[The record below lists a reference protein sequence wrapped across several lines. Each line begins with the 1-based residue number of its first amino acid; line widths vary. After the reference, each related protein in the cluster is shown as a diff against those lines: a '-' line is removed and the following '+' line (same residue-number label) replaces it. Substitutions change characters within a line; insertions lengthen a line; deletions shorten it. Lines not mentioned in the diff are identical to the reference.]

1 MRQKSIGEVLRTAR
15 EGRGWTFVDLQRITK
30 IQAKYLQALEYN
42 DFDFI
47 ANSDDVHSI
56 LRVYAEALELDADV
70 LLDAYETNS
79 LVKYYEDG
87 EEELRSSELKRSYK
101 VRKRKKNSYLPLIYL
116 LLATGLI
123 IIFVTYIVH
132 SRLQNRASIM
142 PTTTSYSIV
151 EQSVSEA
158 SSGTETSSTEQA
170 QSNSTSSTEQ
180 AQSNST
186 SSSSS
191 ATENV
196 TISGSGSNI
205 VATLKTVT
213 YPVEV
218 TVTAKNTT
226 SWISLSDTLL
236 EGGVTLTP
244 DNPTVTTTIEEGVTS
259 TTLVLGVVKGVEVT
273 VGGQKLDLSALTAD
287 TGAVTLNF
295 E

>member
-47 ANSDDVHSI
+47 ANSGDVHSI
-56 LRVYAEALELDADV
+56 LKAYAEALELDADV

-87 EEELRSSELKRSYK
+87 EEELRSLELKRSYK

-132 SRLQNRASIM
+132 SRLQNRVSIT

-158 SSGTETSSTEQA
+158 SSGTE
-170 QSNSTSSTEQ
+170 TSSTEQ

-259 TTLVLGVVKGVEVT
+259 TILVLGVVKGVEVT
-273 VGGQKLDLSALTAD
+273 VGGQKLDLSALKAD
-287 TGAVTLNF
+287 TGSITINF
-295 E
+295 EQ

>member
-47 ANSDDVHSI
+47 ANSDDVQSI
-56 LRVYAEALELDADV
+56 LKAYAEALELDADV

-132 SRLQNRASIM
+132 SRLQNRASIT

-158 SSGTETSSTEQA
+158 SSGTE
-170 QSNSTSSTEQ
+170 TSSTEQ

-244 DNPTVTTTIEEGVTS
+244 DNPTVTTTVEEGVTS
-259 TTLVLGVVKGVEVT
+259 TTLILGVVKGVEVS

-287 TGAVTLNF
+287 TGSITINF
-295 E
+295 EQ

>member
-47 ANSDDVHSI
+47 ANSDDVQSI
-56 LRVYAEALELDADV
+56 LKAYAEALELDADV

-132 SRLQNRASIM
+132 SRLQNRASIT

-158 SSGTETSSTEQA
+158 SSGTETSSTEQV
-170 QSNSTSSTEQ
+170 
-180 AQSNST
+180 QSNST

-287 TGAVTLNF
+287 TGSITINF
-295 E
+295 GQ

>member
-47 ANSDDVHSI
+47 ANSDDVQSM
-56 LRVYAEALELDADV
+56 LKAYAEALELDADV
-70 LLDAYETNS
+70 LLDAYEINS

-132 SRLQNRASIM
+132 SRLQNRASIT

-158 SSGTETSSTEQA
+158 SSGTE
-170 QSNSTSSTEQ
+170 TSSTEQ

-287 TGAVTLNF
+287 TGSITINF
-295 E
+295 EQ

>member
-47 ANSDDVHSI
+47 ANSDDVQSI
-56 LRVYAEALELDADV
+56 LKVYAEALELDADV

-132 SRLQNRASIM
+132 SRLQNRASIT

-170 QSNSTSSTEQ
+170 QSNSTSS
-180 AQSNST
+180 
-186 SSSSS
+186 SSS

-196 TISGSGSNI
+196 TVSGSGSNI

-218 TVTAKNTT
+218 TVTAKNIT

-244 DNPTVTTTIEEGVTS
+244 DNPTVTTTVEEGVTS
-259 TTLVLGVVKGVEVT
+259 TTLILGVVKGVEVT

-287 TGAVTLNF
+287 TGSITINF
-295 E
+295 EQ

>member
-47 ANSDDVHSI
+47 ANSDDVQSI
-56 LRVYAEALELDADV
+56 LKAYAEALELDADV

-132 SRLQNRASIM
+132 SRLQNRASIT

-170 QSNSTSSTEQ
+170 QSNSTSS
-180 AQSNST
+180 
-186 SSSSS
+186 SSS

-196 TISGSGSNI
+196 TVSGSGSNI

-218 TVTAKNTT
+218 TVTAKNIT

-244 DNPTVTTTIEEGVTS
+244 DNPTVTTTVEEGVTS
-259 TTLVLGVVKGVEVT
+259 TTLILGVVKGVEVT
-273 VGGQKLDLSALTAD
+273 VGGQKLDLPALTAD
-287 TGAVTLNF
+287 TGSITINF
-295 E
+295 EQ

>member
-47 ANSDDVHSI
+47 ANSDDVQSI
-56 LRVYAEALELDADV
+56 LKAYAEALELDADV

-132 SRLQNRASIM
+132 SRLQNRASIT

-158 SSGTETSSTEQA
+158 SSGTE
-170 QSNSTSSTEQ
+170 TSSTEQ

-205 VATLKTVT
+205 VATLKTVN

-273 VGGQKLDLSALTAD
+273 VGGKKLDLSALTAD
-287 TGAVTLNF
+287 TGSITINF
-295 E
+295 EQ

>member
-56 LRVYAEALELDADV
+56 LKAYAEALELDADV

-132 SRLQNRASIM
+132 SRLQNRASIT

-170 QSNSTSSTEQ
+170 QSNSTSS
-180 AQSNST
+180 
-186 SSSSS
+186 SSS

-196 TISGSGSNI
+196 TVSGSGSNI

-244 DNPTVTTTIEEGVTS
+244 DNPTATTTIEEGVTS
-259 TTLVLGVVKGVEVT
+259 TTLVLGVVKGVEVS

-287 TGAVTLNF
+287 TGSITINF
-295 E
+295 EQ

>member
-47 ANSDDVHSI
+47 ANSDDVQSI
-56 LRVYAEALELDADV
+56 LKAYAEALELDADV

-132 SRLQNRASIM
+132 SRLQNRASIT

-158 SSGTETSSTEQA
+158 SSGTE
-170 QSNSTSSTEQ
+170 TSSTEQ

-205 VATLKTVT
+205 VATLKTVI

-259 TTLVLGVVKGVEVT
+259 TTLILGVVKGVEVT
-273 VGGQKLDLSALTAD
+273 VGGQKLDLSALTVD
-287 TGAVTLNF
+287 TGSITINF
-295 E
+295 EQ

>member
-47 ANSDDVHSI
+47 ANSDDVQSI
-56 LRVYAEALELDADV
+56 LKAYAEALELDADV

-132 SRLQNRASIM
+132 SRLQNRASIT

-170 QSNSTSSTEQ
+170 QSNSTSSI
-180 AQSNST
+180 
-186 SSSSS
+186 SS
-191 ATENV
+191 AIENV
-196 TISGSGSNI
+196 TISGTGSNI

-259 TTLVLGVVKGVEVT
+259 TTLVLGVVKGVEVS

-287 TGAVTLNF
+287 TGSITINF
-295 E
+295 EQ

>member
-56 LRVYAEALELDADV
+56 LKAYAEALELDADV

-132 SRLQNRASIM
+132 SRLQNRASIT

-158 SSGTETSSTEQA
+158 SSGIE
-170 QSNSTSSTEQ
+170 TSSTEQ

-273 VGGQKLDLSALTAD
+273 VGGKKLDLSALTAD
-287 TGAVTLNF
+287 TGSITINF
-295 E
+295 EQ

>member
-47 ANSDDVHSI
+47 ANSDDVQSI
-56 LRVYAEALELDADV
+56 LKAYAEALELDADV

-123 IIFVTYIVH
+123 LIFVTYIVH
-132 SRLQNRASIM
+132 SRLQNRASIT

-158 SSGTETSSTEQA
+158 SSGTE
-170 QSNSTSSTEQ
+170 TSSTEQ

-273 VGGQKLDLSALTAD
+273 VGGQKLELSALTAD
-287 TGAVTLNF
+287 TGSITINF
-295 E
+295 EQ

>member
-47 ANSDDVHSI
+47 ANSDDVQSI
-56 LRVYAEALELDADV
+56 LKAYAEALELDADV

-132 SRLQNRASIM
+132 SRLQNRASIT

-170 QSNSTSSTEQ
+170 QSNSTSS
-180 AQSNST
+180 
-186 SSSSS
+186 SSS

-196 TISGSGSNI
+196 TVSGSGSNI

-244 DNPTVTTTIEEGVTS
+244 DNPTVTTTVEEGVTS
-259 TTLVLGVVKGVEVT
+259 TTLVLGVVKGVEVS

-287 TGAVTLNF
+287 TGSITINF
-295 E
+295 EQ

>member
-47 ANSDDVHSI
+47 ANSDDVQSI
-56 LRVYAEALELDADV
+56 LKAYAEALELDADV

-132 SRLQNRASIM
+132 SRLQNRASIT

-158 SSGTETSSTEQA
+158 SSGTE
-170 QSNSTSSTEQ
+170 TSSTEQ

-259 TTLVLGVVKGVEVT
+259 TTLVLGVVNGVEVNIA
-273 VGGQKLDLSALTAD
+273 GQKLDLSALTAD
-287 TGAVTLNF
+287 SGSITLYF
-295 E
+295 EQ

>member
-47 ANSDDVHSI
+47 ANSDDVQSI
-56 LRVYAEALELDADV
+56 LKAYAEALELDADV

-132 SRLQNRASIM
+132 SRLNNRASIT

-158 SSGTETSSTEQA
+158 SSGTE
-170 QSNSTSSTEQ
+170 TSSTEQ

-259 TTLVLGVVKGVEVT
+259 TTLILGVVKGVEVT

-287 TGAVTLNF
+287 TGSITINF
-295 E
+295 EQ

>member
-1 MRQKSIGEVLRTAR
+1 M
-15 EGRGWTFVDLQRITK
+15 
-30 IQAKYLQALEYN
+30 
-42 DFDFI
+42 
-47 ANSDDVHSI
+47 
-56 LRVYAEALELDADV
+56 
-70 LLDAYETNS
+70 
-79 LVKYYEDG
+79 
-87 EEELRSSELKRSYK
+87 
-101 VRKRKKNSYLPLIYL
+101 
-116 LLATGLI
+116 I

-132 SRLQNRASIM
+132 SRLQNRASIT

-158 SSGTETSSTEQA
+158 SSGTE
-170 QSNSTSSTEQ
+170 TSSTEQ

-259 TTLVLGVVKGVEVT
+259 TTLILGVVKGVEVT
-273 VGGQKLDLSALTAD
+273 VGGQKLDLSALTVD
-287 TGAVTLNF
+287 TGSITINF
-295 E
+295 EQ

>member
-15 EGRGWTFVDLQRITK
+15 EGRSWTFVDLQRITK

-47 ANSDDVHSI
+47 ANSDDVQSI
-56 LRVYAEALELDADV
+56 LKAYAEALELDADV

-116 LLATGLI
+116 LLTTGLI

-132 SRLQNRASIM
+132 SRLQNRASIT

-170 QSNSTSSTEQ
+170 QSNSTSS
-180 AQSNST
+180 
-186 SSSSS
+186 SSS

-196 TISGSGSNI
+196 TVSGSGSNI

-244 DNPTVTTTIEEGVTS
+244 DNPTATTTIEEGVTS
-259 TTLVLGVVKGVEVT
+259 TTLILGVVKGVEVT

-287 TGAVTLNF
+287 TGSITINF
-295 E
+295 EQ

>member
-1 MRQKSIGEVLRTAR
+1 MSDRERVCMRQKSIGEVLRTAR

-56 LRVYAEALELDADV
+56 LKAYAEALELDADV

-87 EEELRSSELKRSYK
+87 EEDLRSSELKRSYK

-132 SRLQNRASIM
+132 SRLQNRASIT

-170 QSNSTSSTEQ
+170 QSNSTSS
-180 AQSNST
+180 
-186 SSSSS
+186 SSSN
-191 ATENV
+191 TENV

-226 SWISLSDTLL
+226 SWISLSGTLL

-259 TTLVLGVVKGVEVT
+259 TTLVLGVVKGVEVS

-287 TGAVTLNF
+287 TGSITINF
-295 E
+295 EQ

>member
-47 ANSDDVHSI
+47 ANSDDVQSI
-56 LRVYAEALELDADV
+56 LKAYAEALELDADV

-132 SRLQNRASIM
+132 SRLQNRASIT

-158 SSGTETSSTEQA
+158 SSGTE
-170 QSNSTSSTEQ
+170 TSSTEQ

-273 VGGQKLDLSALTAD
+273 VGGQKLDISALTAD

>member
-47 ANSDDVHSI
+47 ANSDDVQSI
-56 LRVYAEALELDADV
+56 LKAYAEALELDADV

-132 SRLQNRASIM
+132 SRLQNRASIT

-158 SSGTETSSTEQA
+158 SSGTE
-170 QSNSTSSTEQ
+170 TSSTEQ

-244 DNPTVTTTIEEGVTS
+244 DNPTATTTIEEGVTS
-259 TTLVLGVVKGVEVT
+259 TTLVLGVVKGVEVS

-287 TGAVTLNF
+287 TGSITINF
-295 E
+295 EQ

>member
-1 MRQKSIGEVLRTAR
+1 MSDRERVCMRQKSIGEVLRTAR

-56 LRVYAEALELDADV
+56 LKAYAEALELDADV

-132 SRLQNRASIM
+132 SRLQNRASIT

-158 SSGTETSSTEQA
+158 SSGTE
-170 QSNSTSSTEQ
+170 TSSTEQ

>member
-56 LRVYAEALELDADV
+56 LKAYAEALELDADV

-132 SRLQNRASIM
+132 SRLQNRASIT

-158 SSGTETSSTEQA
+158 SSGTE
-170 QSNSTSSTEQ
+170 TSSTEQ

-205 VATLKTVT
+205 VATLKTVN

-259 TTLVLGVVKGVEVT
+259 TTLILGVVKGVEVT
-273 VGGQKLDLSALTAD
+273 VGGQKLDLSALTVD
-287 TGAVTLNF
+287 TGSITINF
-295 E
+295 EQ

>member
-47 ANSDDVHSI
+47 ANSDDVQSM
-56 LRVYAEALELDADV
+56 LKAYAEALELDADV
-70 LLDAYETNS
+70 LLDAYEINS

-132 SRLQNRASIM
+132 SRLQNRASIT

-158 SSGTETSSTEQA
+158 SSGTE
-170 QSNSTSSTEQ
+170 TSSTEQ

-205 VATLKTVT
+205 VATLKTVN

-273 VGGQKLDLSALTAD
+273 VGGKKLDLSALTAD
-287 TGAVTLNF
+287 TGSITINF
-295 E
+295 GQ

>member
-47 ANSDDVHSI
+47 ANSDDVQSI
-56 LRVYAEALELDADV
+56 LKAYAEALELDADV

-132 SRLQNRASIM
+132 SRLQNRASIT

-158 SSGTETSSTEQA
+158 SSGTE
-170 QSNSTSSTEQ
+170 TSSTEQ

-205 VATLKTVT
+205 VATLKTVI

-273 VGGQKLDLSALTAD
+273 VGGKKLDLSALTAD
-287 TGAVTLNF
+287 TGSITINF
-295 E
+295 EQ

>member
-47 ANSDDVHSI
+47 ANSDDVQSI
-56 LRVYAEALELDADV
+56 LKVYAEALELDADV

-132 SRLQNRASIM
+132 SRLQNRASIT

-158 SSGTETSSTEQA
+158 SSGTE
-170 QSNSTSSTEQ
+170 TSSTEQ

-244 DNPTVTTTIEEGVTS
+244 DNPTVTTTVEEGVTS
-259 TTLVLGVVKGVEVT
+259 TTLILGVVKGVEVT

-287 TGAVTLNF
+287 TGSITINF
-295 E
+295 EQ

>member
-47 ANSDDVHSI
+47 ANSDDVQSI
-56 LRVYAEALELDADV
+56 LKAYAEALELDADV

-132 SRLQNRASIM
+132 SRLQNRVSIT

-158 SSGTETSSTEQA
+158 SSGTE
-170 QSNSTSSTEQ
+170 TSSTEQ

-244 DNPTVTTTIEEGVTS
+244 DNPTVTTTVEEGVTS
-259 TTLVLGVVKGVEVT
+259 TTLVLGVVKGVEVS

>member
-56 LRVYAEALELDADV
+56 LKAYAEALELDADV

-132 SRLQNRASIM
+132 SRLQNRASIT

-158 SSGTETSSTEQA
+158 SSGTE
-170 QSNSTSSTEQ
+170 TSSTEQ

-259 TTLVLGVVKGVEVT
+259 TTLVLGVVKGVEVS
-273 VGGQKLDLSALTAD
+273 VGGQKLELSALTAD
-287 TGAVTLNF
+287 TGSITINF
-295 E
+295 EQ

>member
-1 MRQKSIGEVLRTAR
+1 MSDRERVCMRQKSIGEVLRTAR

-56 LRVYAEALELDADV
+56 LKAYAEALELDADV

-116 LLATGLI
+116 LLVTGLI

-132 SRLQNRASIM
+132 SRLQNRASIT

-158 SSGTETSSTEQA
+158 SSGTE
-170 QSNSTSSTEQ
+170 TSSTEQ

-259 TTLVLGVVKGVEVT
+259 TTLVLGVVKGVEVS

>member
-56 LRVYAEALELDADV
+56 LKAYAEALELDADV

-132 SRLQNRASIM
+132 SRLQNRASIT

-170 QSNSTSSTEQ
+170 QSNSTSS
-180 AQSNST
+180 
-186 SSSSS
+186 SSS

-196 TISGSGSNI
+196 TVSGSGSNI

-244 DNPTVTTTIEEGVTS
+244 DNPTVTTTVEEGVTS
-259 TTLVLGVVKGVEVT
+259 TTLVLGVVKGVEVS

-287 TGAVTLNF
+287 TGSITINF
-295 E
+295 EQ

>member
-56 LRVYAEALELDADV
+56 LKAYAEALELDADV

-116 LLATGLI
+116 FLATGLI

-132 SRLQNRASIM
+132 SRLQNRASIT

-158 SSGTETSSTEQA
+158 SSGTE
-170 QSNSTSSTEQ
+170 TSSTEQ

>member
-47 ANSDDVHSI
+47 ANSDDVQSM
-56 LRVYAEALELDADV
+56 LKAYAEALELDADV

-132 SRLQNRASIM
+132 SRLQNRASIT

-158 SSGTETSSTEQA
+158 SSGTE
-170 QSNSTSSTEQ
+170 TSSTEQ

-273 VGGQKLDLSALTAD
+273 VGGKKLALSALTAD
-287 TGAVTLNF
+287 TGSITINF
-295 E
+295 EQ

>member
-1 MRQKSIGEVLRTAR
+1 MSDRERVCMRQKSIGEVLRTAR

-56 LRVYAEALELDADV
+56 LKAYAEALELDADV

-132 SRLQNRASIM
+132 SRLQNRASIT

-158 SSGTETSSTEQA
+158 SSGTE
-170 QSNSTSSTEQ
+170 TSSTEQ

-244 DNPTVTTTIEEGVTS
+244 DNPTVTTTVEEGVTS

-287 TGAVTLNF
+287 TGSITINF
-295 E
+295 EQ

>member
-56 LRVYAEALELDADV
+56 LKAYAEALELDADV

-132 SRLQNRASIM
+132 SRLQNRASIT

-158 SSGTETSSTEQA
+158 SSGTE
-170 QSNSTSSTEQ
+170 TSSTEQ

-259 TTLVLGVVKGVEVT
+259 TTLVLGVVKGVEVS

-287 TGAVTLNF
+287 TGSITINF
-295 E
+295 GQ

>member
-56 LRVYAEALELDADV
+56 LRAYAEALELDADV

-132 SRLQNRASIM
+132 SRLQNRASIT

-170 QSNSTSSTEQ
+170 QSNSTSS
-180 AQSNST
+180 
-186 SSSSS
+186 SSS
-191 ATENV
+191 AIENV

-259 TTLVLGVVKGVEVT
+259 TTLVLGVVKGVEVS
-273 VGGQKLDLSALTAD
+273 VGGQKLDISALTAD

>member
-47 ANSDDVHSI
+47 ANSDDVQSI
-56 LRVYAEALELDADV
+56 LKAYAEALELDADV

-132 SRLQNRASIM
+132 SRLQNRASIT

-158 SSGTETSSTEQA
+158 SSGTE
-170 QSNSTSSTEQ
+170 TSSTEQ

-287 TGAVTLNF
+287 TGSITINF
-295 E
+295 GQ

>member
-56 LRVYAEALELDADV
+56 LRAYAEALELDADV

-132 SRLQNRASIM
+132 SRLQNRASIT
-142 PTTTSYSIV
+142 PTTIV

-158 SSGTETSSTEQA
+158 SSGTE
-170 QSNSTSSTEQ
+170 TSSTEQ

-259 TTLVLGVVKGVEVT
+259 TTLVLGVVKGVEVS
-273 VGGQKLDLSALTAD
+273 VGGQKLDISALTAD
-287 TGAVTLNF
+287 TGSVTLNF

>member
-47 ANSDDVHSI
+47 ANSDDVQSI
-56 LRVYAEALELDADV
+56 LKAYAEALELDADV

-132 SRLQNRASIM
+132 SRLNNRASIT

-170 QSNSTSSTEQ
+170 QSNSTSS
-180 AQSNST
+180 
-186 SSSSS
+186 SSS

-196 TISGSGSNI
+196 TVSGSGSNI

-218 TVTAKNTT
+218 TVTAKNIT

-244 DNPTVTTTIEEGVTS
+244 DNPTVTTTVEEGVTS
-259 TTLVLGVVKGVEVT
+259 TTLILGVVKGVEVT

-287 TGAVTLNF
+287 TGSITINF
-295 E
+295 EQ

>member
-56 LRVYAEALELDADV
+56 LKAYAEALELDADV

-132 SRLQNRASIM
+132 SRLQNRASIT

-158 SSGTETSSTEQA
+158 SSGTE
-170 QSNSTSSTEQ
+170 TSSTEQ

-205 VATLKTVT
+205 VATLKTVN

-273 VGGQKLDLSALTAD
+273 VGGQKLDISALTAD

>member
-47 ANSDDVHSI
+47 ANSDDVQSI
-56 LRVYAEALELDADV
+56 LKAYAEALELDADV

-132 SRLQNRASIM
+132 SRLQNRASIT

-151 EQSVSEA
+151 EQSVSET
-158 SSGTETSSTEQA
+158 SSGTE
-170 QSNSTSSTEQ
+170 TSSTEQ

-273 VGGQKLDLSALTAD
+273 VGGKKLDISALTAD
-287 TGAVTLNF
+287 TGSITINF
-295 E
+295 EQ